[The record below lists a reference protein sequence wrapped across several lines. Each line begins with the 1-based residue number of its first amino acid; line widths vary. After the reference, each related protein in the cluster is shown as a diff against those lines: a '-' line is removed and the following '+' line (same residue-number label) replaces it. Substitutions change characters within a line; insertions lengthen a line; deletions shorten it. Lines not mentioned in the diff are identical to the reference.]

1 MPFYTL
7 IFDNPVIEFNTSL
20 QIGDMVYFCP
30 STAVGGFRMNTNM
43 TNMDDITIIGELI
56 EINRPGVT
64 LSNLVCWSDIA
75 LPVLP
80 SPRDF
85 IFFSKEN
92 QANLGSLLGYVAEVE
107 FTSNTR
113 DKAELFSIGAEVSGS
128 SK

>member
-7 IFDNPVIEFNTSL
+7 TFDSPVIEFNASL
-20 QIGDMVYFCP
+20 QIGDIVYFCP
-30 STAVGGFRMNTNM
+30 STAVGGFRMNTNI
-43 TNMDDITIIGELI
+43 TNMSDVTMIGELR

-85 IFFSKEN
+85 IFFSKDN
-92 QANLGSLLGYVAEVE
+92 LANLGSLLGYVAEVE
-107 FTSNTR
+107 FTNNTR
-113 DKAELFSIGAEVSGS
+113 DKAELFSIGAEVSES